1 MEAIKALAGAGGELA
16 PALLPLAFAGYSGRV
31 RVRAYDPRTGRLLLE
46 RTVEVEEG
54 APIQLRVA
62 VPKDSPTVLVEAEA
76 EGTEEVLLQREL
88 PVVFVQGAPQ
98 LAEWLGEEAQLVKG
112 MEVVGGLA
120 QPPAVGASQLGLA
133 EKEVSGLEKQVSS
146 LERQILS
153 RLEQLEKE
161 AQSG

>member
-1 MEAIKALAGAGGELA
+1 MEAVRALAVGGGELA

-46 RTVEVEEG
+46 RAVEVEEG
-54 APIQLRVA
+54 APVQLRVA
-62 VPKDSPTVLVEAEA
+62 VPKDSPAVFVEAVA
-76 EGTEEVLLQREL
+76 EDTGEVLLQREL
-88 PVVFVQGAPQ
+88 PVVLVGVPQ

-112 MEVVGGLA
+112 MEVVGGLG

-133 EKEVSGLEKQVSS
+133 EREVAQLEQQVSS

-153 RLEQLEKE
+153 RLEQLERE
-161 AQSG
+161 A